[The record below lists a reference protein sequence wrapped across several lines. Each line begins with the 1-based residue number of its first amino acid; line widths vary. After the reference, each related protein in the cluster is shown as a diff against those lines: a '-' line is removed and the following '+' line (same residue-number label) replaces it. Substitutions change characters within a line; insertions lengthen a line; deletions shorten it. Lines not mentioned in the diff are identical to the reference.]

1 MKGSRQQKQH
11 REHAGRPEAWEA
23 SLVEQKQEEEK
34 GMCIYKRDVCT
45 HSSVTR
51 DVTGHEM

>member
-23 SLVEQKQEEEK
+23 SLVEQKQEGK
-34 GMCIYKRDVCT
+34 RMRIYKCDVCT
-45 HSSVTR
+45 HSSLTR

>member
-11 REHAGRPEAWEA
+11 RERAGRPEAWEA
-23 SLVEQKQEEEK
+23 SLVEQKQEEGK
-34 GMCIYKRDVCT
+34 RTHIYKRDVCT
-45 HSSVTR
+45 HSSLTR